1 MWEMKAIIQGDLGTQ
16 PPLFNLNLEDVKN
29 RLFQHFVPL

>member
-16 PPLFNLNLEDVKN
+16 PPLFDLNLENVKN
-29 RLFQHFVPL
+29 QLF